1 MKTIPLINNH
11 NPYRVGNWV
20 TDICGHLMQ
29 IRAIDRNLAAGW
41 YVDDDDTVHEA
52 TGVVDGAIGVVLI
65 TPELLRRIGFQANKY
80 GDLFLVVDKDGKKGE
95 LNEESTLKT
104 LRVKRVNRDGE
115 FDLFMKCEYL
125 YELQNA
131 LSLARLDDI
140 IIDISGV

>member
-1 MKTIPLINNH
+1 M
-11 NPYRVGNWV
+11 VEV
-20 TDICGHLMQ
+20 
-29 IRAIDRNLAAGW
+29 
-41 YVDDDDTVHEA
+41 
-52 TGVVDGAIGVVLI
+52 
-65 TPELLRRIGFQANKY
+65 TPELLRRIGFRANKY

-95 LNEESTLKT
+95 LNEETTLKLLSSEIPFIGYNVGNKT
-104 LRVKRVNRDGE
+104 LRVKRDGE

>member
-1 MKTIPLINNH
+1 MK
-11 NPYRVGNWV
+11 
-20 TDICGHLMQ
+20 DI
-29 IRAIDRNLAAGW
+29 
-41 YVDDDDTVHEA
+41 
-52 TGVVDGAIGVVLI
+52 
-65 TPELLRRIGFQANKY
+65 K
-80 GDLFLVVDKDGKKGE
+80 VVDKDGKKGE
-95 LNEESTLKT
+95 LNEESTLKLLSNEIPFIRYNVDNKT